1 MTFRRT
7 RSSKYGFDMTPMIDV
22 VFQLM
27 IFFMYTAQF
36 AQVTRT
42 AIDLPD
48 EAGEERVAHAVAEI
62 VVDIQE
68 DGTYLAEREVVSLDT
83 LIRMVQ
89 IELDQADSP
98 ADVSILIRAHRNC
111 KMVHVNRLA
120 TRLANMGVRRVSI
133 GTIHQIGSGP

>member
-48 EAGEERVAHAVAEI
+48 EAGEEQVAHAVAEI

-68 DGTYLAEREVVSLDT
+68 DGTYLAEREIVSLDT

-89 IELDQADSP
+89 IELDRADSP

-120 TRLANMGVRRVSI
+120 TRLADMGVRRVNM
-133 GTIHQIGSGP
+133 GTIHQIGSGQ

>member
-48 EAGEERVAHAVAEI
+48 EAGEEQVAHAVAEI

-68 DGTYLAEREVVSLDT
+68 DGTYLAEREIVSLDT

-89 IELDQADSP
+89 IELDRADSP

-111 KMVHVNRLA
+111 
-120 TRLANMGVRRVSI
+120 NM

>member
-42 AIDLPD
+42 PLDLPD
-48 EAGEERVAHAVAEI
+48 EAGEEQVVQADVEI

-68 DGTYLAEREVVSLDT
+68 DGTYLAEREVVSFDT

-89 IELDQADSP
+89 IELVRADTP
-98 ADVSILIRAHRNC
+98 ADVSILIRAHRDC
-111 KMVHVNRLA
+111 KMIHVNRLA
-120 TRLANMGVRRVSI
+120 TKLAEMGIRRVHM
-133 GTIHQIGSGP
+133 GTIQQIGSGP

>member
-42 AIDLPD
+42 PLDLPD
-48 EAGEERVAHAVAEI
+48 EAGEEQVVQADVEI

-68 DGTYLAEREVVSLDT
+68 DGTYLAEREVVSFDT

-89 IELDQADSP
+89 IELVRADTP
-98 ADVSILIRAHRNC
+98 ADVSILIRAHRDC
-111 KMVHVNRLA
+111 KMIHVNRLA
-120 TRLANMGVRRVSI
+120 TKLAEMGIRRVHM
-133 GTIHQIGSGP
+133 GTVHQIGSGP